1 MQKTFFFLLIC
12 AVYLTG
18 CSAQEPVANSL
29 LSSKNKAVT
38 EAIDD
43 ATENAV
49 VVVLMGDPQL
59 YMNPNSLENTKT
71 AMDDIVDI
79 EHDFLAV
86 LGDLVQNKA
95 EYYTDYD
102 KLILQASLR
111 PHYSLAGNSDLN
123 AGHDAYQAAT
133 GLPLYY
139 TIHKRGIRFVFLSV
153 ISVSGQ
159 HAHICNLGS
168 EQLDWLTK
176 QLASDTEST
185 TCIFFH
191 APVFETTWHTENR
204 SSQPMPGSMYLGES
218 GEMRSLF
225 SRYPNIKVYASG
237 HLHHSY
243 GLKDEFGRSD
253 YFMEDNVLHINV
265 GATAN
270 NKGSSVLYI
279 EKNRIVVKVR
289 NHKTQSWKNEFEYV
303 YPVKTT
309 LTTSDPA
316 DQTIKNSRKN

>member
-1 MQKTFFFLLIC
+1 MQKTFFFLLVC

-18 CSAQEPVANSL
+18 CSAQEPAANL
-29 LSSKNKAVT
+29 LPSSKDKAVT
-38 EAIDD
+38 EAIGN
-43 ATENAV
+43 AVKNAV

-59 YMNPNSLENTKT
+59 YMNPNSLENTRT

-95 EYYTDYD
+95 EYYADYD
-102 KLILQASLR
+102 KLVLQKSLR
-111 PHYSLAGNSDLN
+111 PHYSLVGNADFN
-123 AGHDAYQAAT
+123 AGHVAYQAAT

-139 TIHKRGIRFVFLSV
+139 TIYKRGIRFIFLGVNSM
-153 ISVSGQ
+153 SGR

-168 EQLDWLTK
+168 KQLAWLANE
-176 QLASDTEST
+176 LASDTKST

-191 APVFETTWHTENR
+191 APVFETTWHSEDR
-204 SSQPMPGSMYLGES
+204 SSEPMPGSMYLGES
-218 GEMRSLF
+218 SEMRALF
-225 SRYPNIKVYASG
+225 CRYPNIKIYASG

-243 GLKDEFGRSD
+243 GVKDEFGRGD
-253 YFMEDNVLHINV
+253 YFMENNVLHINV

-279 EKNRIVVKVR
+279 EKNRIVAKVR
-289 NHKTQSWKNEFEYV
+289 DHKTLSWKNEFEYV

-316 DQTIKNSRKN
+316 EQTIKNSRKN